1 MVFKS
6 FQKELTVEHAA
17 KMDLVSAKKF
27 SVCPGGKKFHFQPKY
42 QERRYV

>member
-6 FQKELTVEHAA
+6 FQKGLTVEYT
-17 KMDLVSAKKF
+17 AKKD
-27 SVCPGGKKFHFQPKY
+27 SISGKQLAVCPGGKKFYFQPKY